1 MVGLAAQCADIRKG
15 ITFLLSGRHR
25 EDRLRRPPERIV
37 MSEQKDQLEPEMV
50 ELSDDE
56 VGEVSGGD
64 ITSGPMIIQL

>member
-1 MVGLAAQCADIRKG
+1 
-15 ITFLLSGRHR
+15 
-25 EDRLRRPPERIV
+25 